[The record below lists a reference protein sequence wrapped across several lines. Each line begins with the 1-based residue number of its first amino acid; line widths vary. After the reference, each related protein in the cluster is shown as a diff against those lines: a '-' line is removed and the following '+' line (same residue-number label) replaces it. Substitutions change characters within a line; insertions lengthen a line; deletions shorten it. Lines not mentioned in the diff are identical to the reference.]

1 MTEAKQGE
9 FANCMFVVCHGED
22 EDSKSG
28 LRQKG
33 NLAEGRVSASGGRP

>member
-1 MTEAKQGE
+1 MTAAKQGE

-22 EDSKSG
+22 GDTKSG

-33 NLAEGRVSASGGRP
+33 NLAEGRVSASGGWP